1 MRLSVLKQL
10 KTAAVHCG
18 EIGKGFVCFFCFFW
32 RENTDNFPQFKLTN
46 SLQLNSSRTLNLFRF
61 KKILISFFARYVYT
75 NKFNI
80 AILHQVREDPDRWR
94 MTFSWFLAKKKRIF
108 YYNND
113 WCEFFCA
120 VIESRLNSSNLHEPT
135 DWLVCLNLCTKN
147 NTRNVIIISFVI
159 QPAQSRAATAIRV
172 DAKDYGTFLGWV
184 WRARRH
190 HTVTQTLRISCR
202 IWLLLLFFFLFFSP
216 QKKGTQIALDFL
228 AGILQANCCVHK
240 DAEYFKQQCSS
251 TTFTS
256 ENVWRIFFGVVWEK
270 TRWKAKWFIN
280 TKTENTKKER
290 NEQKKKNKTRTS
302 SRSKDLSVTENCWVK
317 TAATCEDPE
326 KVASAWLLAA
336 SINLSLFFVVVVFSL
351 FLSRPSFLF
360 LDMGPHFAT
369 TSQTRIY
376 NG

>member
-1 MRLSVLKQL
+1 MLDSSLYSSCVYKQWDSRFSNSW
-10 KTAAVHCG
+10 KPQQFAV
-18 EIGKGFVCFFCFFW
+18 GKLGRDSFVFFCFFW

-159 QPAQSRAATAIRV
+159 QPAQSTREP
-172 DAKDYGTFLGWV
+172 
-184 WRARRH
+184 
-190 HTVTQTLRISCR
+190 
-202 IWLLLLFFFLFFSP
+202 LLFVLMQRIMALFWVGFDEHADI
-216 QKKGTQIALDFL
+216 TQW
-228 AGILQANCCVHK
+228 H
-240 DAEYFKQQCSS
+240 
-251 TTFTS
+251 
-256 ENVWRIFFGVVWEK
+256 R
-270 TRWKAKWFIN
+270 
-280 TKTENTKKER
+280 
-290 NEQKKKNKTRTS
+290 
-302 SRSKDLSVTENCWVK
+302 
-317 TAATCEDPE
+317 
-326 KVASAWLLAA
+326 
-336 SINLSLFFVVVVFSL
+336 
-351 FLSRPSFLF
+351 
-360 LDMGPHFAT
+360 H
-369 TSQTRIY
+369 
-376 NG
+376 

>member
-1 MRLSVLKQL
+1 MLDSSLYSSCVYKQWDSRFSNSW
-10 KTAAVHCG
+10 KPQQFAV
-18 EIGKGFVCFFCFFW
+18 GKLGRDSFVFFCFFW

-202 IWLLLLFFFLFFSP
+202 IWLLLFFFLFFSP

-256 ENVWRIFFGVVWEK
+256 ENVWRIFLGLFERKHDEKQNDSSTPKQRTHTHNRAIGLCVVLVRQCK
-270 TRWKAKWFIN
+270 MN
-280 TKTENTKKER
+280 
-290 NEQKKKNKTRTS
+290 S
-302 SRSKDLSVTENCWVK
+302 
-317 TAATCEDPE
+317 
-326 KVASAWLLAA
+326 
-336 SINLSLFFVVVVFSL
+336 
-351 FLSRPSFLF
+351 
-360 LDMGPHFAT
+360 
-369 TSQTRIY
+369 
-376 NG
+376 